1 MKVDLDA
8 NFNQK
13 SVDEEKHDD
22 IISSFPSLVS
32 HWLPSSPAP
41 VPFFTSMIIHWLPP
55 QLPYFEILEFRS
67 AWKEF
72 MEDYR
77 ADHLQFMERCSKY
90 CQ

>member
-41 VPFFTSMIIHWLPP
+41 VPFHDHTLVTSSTTL
-55 QLPYFEILEFRS
+55 L
-67 AWKEF
+67 
-72 MEDYR
+72 
-77 ADHLQFMERCSKY
+77 
-90 CQ
+90 